1 MRDKQTRI
9 TAVSYGRTVNM
20 GNYESVRFDLTAEV
34 REDQDWYEVLDDL
47 RKEALK
53 LEKETKK
60 QGY

>member
-1 MRDKQTRI
+1 
-9 TAVSYGRTVNM
+9 VNM